1 MNLSILVPTMNRH
14 FFCKRLINYYKNINF
29 KGQLF
34 ILDSSDQE
42 NADKNYKFI
51 KDCNDISINYINE
64 KGSAF
69 VIQKKIASEIKTD
82 YVTYSGDDDYFL
94 ISGMKSII
102 SFLEKNNEF
111 IGANGKSYNIVC
123 DGKFSE
129 KILLTYPWI
138 QTSRLEESSFE
149 RLKFQIKNYTVPVFS
164 IFRKNFYL
172 KMLNS
177 VPTLEEVKNLC
188 PEKEICDELI
198 PAFTLASYG
207 KIASLQNIHLFRT
220 LHNPKFYKQSNFLK
234 REKNKKKRKEN
245 FSKSFHYLKNIL
257 SKLQLDI
264 EKRPISKTQSMIN
277 DEYLKN
283 ERSIMIK
290 KKISLIKNYIFFI
303 YKIYN
308 NFKSKAQNSSIE
320 SFLKQYNFKTQN
332 NEIAL
337 IYKSIKNTDI

>member
-14 FFCKRLINYYKNINF
+14 FFCKRLIKYYKSINF

-51 KDCNDISINYINE
+51 KDYNDISINYINE

-82 YVTYSGDDDYFL
+82 YVTYCGDDDYFL

-123 DGKFSE
+123 DGEFSE

-177 VPTLEEVKNLC
+177 VPTLEEAKNLC

-207 KIASLQNIHLFRT
+207 KIASLRNIHLFRT
-220 LHNPKFYKQSNFLK
+220 LHNQKFYKQSYSLK
-234 REKNKKKRKEN
+234 REKNYKKKEN
-245 FSKSFHYLKNIL
+245 FSKSFHYLENIL

-264 EKRPISKTQSMIN
+264 EKRPISKTQFMIN
-277 DEYLKN
+277 DEFLKSKRN
-283 ERSIMIK
+283 IMIK
-290 KKISLIKNYIFFI
+290 KKINLIKKYIFFI

-308 NFKSKAQNSSIE
+308 YFKSKAQNSSIE